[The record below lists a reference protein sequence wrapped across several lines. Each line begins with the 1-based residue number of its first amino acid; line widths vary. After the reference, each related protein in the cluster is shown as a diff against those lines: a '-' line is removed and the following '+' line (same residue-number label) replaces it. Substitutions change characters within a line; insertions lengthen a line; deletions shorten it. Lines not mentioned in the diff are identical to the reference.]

1 MVLTTVPALGGTRK
15 IAVDLSGSVVV
26 MQEINVF
33 PEAGCVTKYPTVL
46 MVGMRRPLLDVRVTS
61 TNSLARMVSNV
72 SPTVIAATWLPTV
85 LMAPTNQQD
94 RLLSVEFVV
103 VLPSSRVQVVTPCV
117 YRLRRSVM
125 ESGTVE
131 MVQMKLA
138 VRQGLGQ
145 ELAQEL
151 ELGQELVQ
159 ALELEQALQ
168 QEQAQALQQ
177 ELEQALQQELEQ
189 ALQLEL
195 ELALQQELELALQQE
210 LERAP
215 PLELERAPPLELER
229 ALAPQLERAPQQE
242 QEQAREQAQVLDQA
256 QEVALELAQVRE
268 LALVLE
274 LAQVQD
280 LGAAQDLEQAPGR
293 GLAKELGPAQVLELV
308 LAQDF
313 PWTKQFRQCWHRQQ
327 DYLLQFKQHFRPC

>member
-189 ALQLEL
+189 AP
-195 ELALQQELELALQQE
+195 QQELELAPQQE
-210 LERAP
+210 LELAPQQELELEQAPPLERAP
-215 PLELERAPPLELER
+215 PLELERGPPLE
-229 ALAPQLERAPQQE
+229 LERAPQQE
-242 QEQAREQAQVLDQA
+242 QV
-256 QEVALELAQVRE
+256 
-268 LALVLE
+268 LVLV
-274 LAQVQD
+274 LVRVC
-280 LGAAQDLEQAPGR
+280 LSMKMY
-293 GLAKELGPAQVLELV
+293 GLVTTRLSS
-308 LAQDF
+308 
-313 PWTKQFRQCWHRQQ
+313 
-327 DYLLQFKQHFRPC
+327 LLLSPNLSQPSQSI